1 MGQAHSFKIEAD
13 RQALTCNQ
21 LKHAPN
27 STPLES
33 ASRHDHNGESRRQAF
48 LSEGSTVYEHN
59 IIPNPNMG
67 KHAQKQIIK
76 DAKFIFKVCSY
87 KYKAFDAKDPF
98 ANKTLEECIE
108 EVVETEYRSVHHR
121 GSRKALICISEL
133 ELGETTQAKRFGQ
146 FERYP
151 DSLL

>member
-13 RQALTCNQ
+13 RQALTCNE

-27 STPLES
+27 SAPLES
-33 ASRHDHNGESRRQAF
+33 ASRHDHNGESRHQAF

-59 IIPNPNMG
+59 IIPNPSMG

-87 KYKAFDAKDPF
+87 KYKAFDAKVPF
-98 ANKTLEECIE
+98 SNKNLEECIE
-108 EVVETEYRSVHHR
+108 EVVETEYRTIHHK
-121 GSRKALICISEL
+121 GPRKSLICISDL
-133 ELGETTQAKRFGQ
+133 ELGENTHAKRFGQ
-146 FERYP
+146 LKHYL
-151 DSLL
+151 D